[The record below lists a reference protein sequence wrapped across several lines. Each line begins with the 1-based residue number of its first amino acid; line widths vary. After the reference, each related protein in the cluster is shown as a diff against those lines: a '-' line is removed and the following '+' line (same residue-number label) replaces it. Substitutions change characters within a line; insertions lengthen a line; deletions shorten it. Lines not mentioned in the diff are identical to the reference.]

1 MKREAKRLINCL
13 RGGRERNEIEKNK
26 KNNFK
31 IFIFFSCLGVFNR
44 GNEKS
49 IFLFESLKW
58 EGMKIWNECFLSLI
72 SFPSFLFLQN
82 LKFSFFF
89 SQN

>member
-13 RGGRERNEIEKNK
+13 RGGRERNEIEKN
-26 KNNFK
+26 NFR
-31 IFIFFSCLGVFNR
+31 IFIFFSCLGVLNR
-44 GNEKS
+44 ENEKS

-72 SFPSFLFLQN
+72 SFPCIHSFLF
-82 LKFSFFF
+82 F
-89 SQN
+89 

>member
-1 MKREAKRLINCL
+1 M
-13 RGGRERNEIEKNK
+13 NEIEKNR
-26 KNNFK
+26 KNNFR

-89 SQN
+89 SPKLIENKEK